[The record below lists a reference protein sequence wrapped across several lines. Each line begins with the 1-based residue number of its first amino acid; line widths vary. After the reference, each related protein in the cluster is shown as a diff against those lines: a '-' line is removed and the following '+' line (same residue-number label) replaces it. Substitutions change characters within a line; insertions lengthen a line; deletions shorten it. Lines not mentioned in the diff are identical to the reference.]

1 MGPFPDYKSGLG
13 ILMGSAGE
21 LWDFA
26 NPESE
31 ISKRYEHSL
40 KTILEYGVRVTYVGS
55 IDDQVVP
62 LEVCLSRLACQNCPP
77 MRAQVC

>member
-1 MGPFPDYKSGLG
+1 
-13 ILMGSAGE
+13 MGSAAE

-31 ISKRYEHSL
+31 VSKRYELAL
-40 KTILEYGVRVTYVGS
+40 KTTLDYGVRVTFVGS

-62 LEVCLSRLACQNCPP
+62 LEVSARLS
-77 MRAQVC
+77 